1 MAAKDNMSNQ
11 FKTIYHLSE
20 SATPPH
26 TVDHPQYGIIDERNL
41 SENRKGSNDVLFGT
55 EEKTLSGLGRRT
67 YAHRYQ
73 VPISSISP
81 ELYSDDDN
89 LSNTD
94 DNFAISTPDWQ
105 KSPQLWQHLP
115 ASRTDALK
123 RKTVVRFVN
132 EAESVE
138 TAGGLVW
145 NPPSY
150 ILPKPHMNELGIK
163 YEGVE
168 EVHGPT
174 RESVND
180 VEDRVRK
187 SYGPDIK

>member
-1 MAAKDNMSNQ
+1 MPKPESDQ

-26 TVDHPQYGIIDERNL
+26 TVDHPQYGILDDEDL
-41 SENRKGSNDVLFGT
+41 STRRQGSNDVLFGT
-55 EEKTLSGLGRRT
+55 EEKTMKGLGRRSF
-67 YAHRYQ
+67 AHRYR
-73 VPISSISP
+73 VPTSAISP
-81 ELYSDDDN
+81 ELYSDDDTGDFGP
-89 LSNTD
+89 LL
-94 DNFAISTPDWQ
+94 TPDWQ
-105 KSPQLWQHLP
+105 KRPQLWQQLP
-115 ASRTDALK
+115 ASRLDALR
-123 RKTVVRFVN
+123 RKTVIRFVN
-132 EAESVE
+132 GAENIE

-150 ILPKPHMNELGIK
+150 ILPKPHMDELGIK

-174 RESVND
+174 RESVAE

-187 SYGPDIK
+187 SYGSDIK